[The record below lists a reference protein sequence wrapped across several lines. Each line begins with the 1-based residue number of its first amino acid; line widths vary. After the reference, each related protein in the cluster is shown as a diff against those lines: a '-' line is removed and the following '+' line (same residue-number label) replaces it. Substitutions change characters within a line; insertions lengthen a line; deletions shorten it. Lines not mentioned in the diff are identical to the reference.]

1 MTFTNRLE
9 TLRMTATVI
18 LLAVAVILLCS
29 CSIASKK
36 DLIRYAKNHYGA
48 CEFISEEHKGSG
60 NSEYRT
66 VYLKDKET
74 GIEYK
79 VTTRLSDINIDGS
92 VFGYTEGKYSD
103 FEQKYT
109 EYVLGEAGTEIK
121 ALEREYGLVC
131 DFPNITFNSRVSGPD
146 AEKAV
151 KKLSEIVKKYDTK
164 DLCPSEHLVFAE
176 VTVYVGAY
184 DAKTDKWSAS
194 SEYEVIDYVHA
205 HYDADAVFCDSIG
218 AYLEEFLSY
227 DEISKLISDNNE
239 SQCGK
244 AYYFRDKDGNLFIAI
259 DLRDFGIDNG
269 GIRLFRDTSYG
280 MEEIYY

>member
-1 MTFTNRLE
+1 M
-9 TLRMTATVI
+9 
-18 LLAVAVILLCS
+18 
-29 CSIASKK
+29 
-36 DLIRYAKNHYGA
+36 
-48 CEFISEEHKGSG
+48 
-60 NSEYRT
+60 
-66 VYLKDKET
+66 
-74 GIEYK
+74 
-79 VTTRLSDINIDGS
+79 
-92 VFGYTEGKYSD
+92 
-103 FEQKYT
+103 
-109 EYVLGEAGTEIK
+109 
-121 ALEREYGLVC
+121 
-131 DFPNITFNSRVSGPD
+131 
-146 AEKAV
+146 
-151 KKLSEIVKKYDTK
+151 
-164 DLCPSEHLVFAE
+164 FAE

>member
-74 GIEYK
+74 SIEYK